1 MAMILPAQCR
11 AGRALLDWTQTKLAT
26 EAGLDAATVNA
37 FERRKKNLTEDSLLR
52 IQQALEAKGVIFL
65 NSGSPGVRLRPDAAR
80 PPR

>member
-1 MAMILPAQCR
+1 M
-11 AGRALLDWTQTKLAT
+11 
-26 EAGLDAATVNA
+26 DAATVNA

-65 NSGSPGVRLRPDAAR
+65 NSGSPGVRLRPEAAR